1 MKNRELEEKEEE
13 IHEMA
18 TVSHE
23 KKQKEEKRKIATE
36 ITPITYTGK
45 SEFILIKKTFAKERK
60 ESYLQYTGRPRRPAM
75 SMEDLGRWKN
85 YKP

>member
-1 MKNRELEEKEEE
+1 MRSKDYIKTKKREKEEQVKNRELEEKEEE

-23 KKQKEEKRKIATE
+23 RKQKEEKRKRATE

-45 SEFILIKKTFAKERK
+45 SEFIIYIKKTFAERK
-60 ESYLQYTGRPRRPAM
+60 EGTLPPVHGKT
-75 SMEDLGRWKN
+75 
-85 YKP
+85 

>member
-1 MKNRELEEKEEE
+1 
-13 IHEMA
+13 MA

-23 KKQKEEKRKIATE
+23 RKQKEEKRRRATE

-45 SEFILIKKTFAKERK
+45 SEFILYKKLSQKERK

-75 SMEDLGRWKN
+75 SMEDLRKMEELQIMN
-85 YKP
+85 QTVRN